1 MGLGRCNGC
10 GTEAELMCGLCYS
23 CEMKSYEPKREVT
36 DGGEQPGESEDPTGL
51 QAEAEVAGVREL
63 PTLRE

>member
-23 CEMKSYEPKREVT
+23 CEMKSYEPKSEVT
-36 DGGEQPGESEDPTGL
+36 DGGEQPGESEDQTGL
-51 QAEAEVAGVREL
+51 PEETDLAGVWEL
-63 PTLRE
+63 PILRE